1 MFSWKHRLLWSHPGT
16 ARLLDFVSGS
26 SREGP
31 MDQVARHAQGCPRCR
46 QQLEQLQREWNRLV
60 ELEAA
65 IGPPEPP
72 DLDALLPGL
81 LAAVRASLAA
91 EETSLGAERVSK
103 WLAAELEAYFGVHA
117 AELVPVP
124 GGGVP
129 QLRQTVASGAC
140 LLSTF
145 LGRHTATRFTDAV
158 LAQVGSLAA

>member
-1 MFSWKHRLLWSHPGT
+1 MSSWKDRLPWSHPGT

-26 SREGP
+26 SVEGQ
-31 MDQVARHAQGCPRCR
+31 MDQVARHAEGCSRCR
-46 QQLEQLQREWNRLV
+46 QQVERLQREWNRLV

-65 IGPPEPP
+65 IGRPEQP
-72 DLDALLPGL
+72 DLDTLLPGL
-81 LAAVRASLAA
+81 LAAARASLAA

-117 AELVPVP
+117 AELAPVP
-124 GGGVP
+124 GGGAP
-129 QLRQTVASGAC
+129 HLRRAVTSGAC

-158 LAQVGSLAA
+158 LAQVGSLTA